1 MKKLYG
7 LFSDQEEAGNAVE
20 ALEAAG
26 FEDADIHEIENAG
39 EMEADLIAVVP
50 IHEGGYGSATPLTYP
65 SFLSDL
71 GDTEVRAYLHRSLK
85 NGGVLVV
92 IEPADEES
100 YPKIKHILEE
110 KGGQVA
116 S

>member
-7 LFSDQEEAGNAVE
+7 LFNDQEEAGDAVE
-20 ALEAAG
+20 ALAAAG
-26 FEDADIHEIENAG
+26 FEDADIHQIENSG
-39 EMEADLIAVVP
+39 DLETDMVAVAP
-50 IHEGGYGSATPLTYP
+50 IHGGGYGAATPLTYP

-71 GDTEVRAYLHRSLK
+71 GDTEVRGYLHRSLK

-92 IEPADEES
+92 IEPADDEAHS
-100 YPKIKHILEE
+100 KIKHILEE
-110 KGGQVA
+110 AGGQVT